1 MPKRVERIVV
11 VGAGDCGTRAALAL
25 RQNGFADSLTLI
37 GDEGG
42 DPYERPPLSK
52 ALLDEPDTKAI
63 ASVNELR
70 MSNITL
76 ARGAAT
82 RLDRAARTV
91 ALDDGMEL
99 PYDRL
104 LIATGAR
111 ARRPPVDGVEHVLTL
126 RNAVDAARL
135 REQLRPGCRLLIVGG
150 GFIGLEVAANAAAH
164 NCSVTVLEFAH
175 RLMSR
180 VVPNRISEAVLTRH
194 RQAGVDVRFGI
205 GVDRIE
211 KHGDAFEVRLI
222 DGSSMRV
229 DVVMAGVGAV
239 PNTELAAAAGL
250 TVDNGIAVDARL
262 RTSDPNIYAA
272 GDCCSFPHA
281 LYGGVRVRIE
291 AWRNALDH
299 ADIAARN
306 LLGEDAVYERVPW
319 FWSDQYELGLQI
331 AGLYAQSV
339 YEVVRSSPDGH
350 DIGFA
355 LDHDGRVVA
364 ASGIAEGTT
373 IGRDISI
380 AEMLIAA
387 RATPRP
393 ALLGDPSVPLRDLLH
408 ASTGR

>member
-25 RQNGFADSLTLI
+25 RQSGFADSLTLV
-37 GDEGG
+37 GDEAG

-52 ALLDEPDTKAI
+52 ALLDDPGTKAI
-63 ASVNELR
+63 TSADELR
-70 MSNITL
+70 ASNIAL
-76 ARGAAT
+76 AHGAAS
-82 RLDRAARTV
+82 RVDRVGQTV
-91 ALDDGMEL
+91 SLDDGTEL
-99 PYDRL
+99 AYDRL

-111 ARRPPVDGVEHVLTL
+111 ARRPPVDGAEHVLTL
-126 RNAVDAARL
+126 RNAVDATRL

-150 GFIGLEVAANAAAH
+150 GFIGLEVAANAAVH
-164 NCSVTVLEFAH
+164 GCSVTVLEFAH

-180 VVPNRISEAVLTRH
+180 VVPNRISDAVLARH
-194 RQAGVDVRFGI
+194 RQAGVDIRFGI

-211 KHGDAFEVRLI
+211 QHGDAFEVRLI
-222 DGSSMRV
+222 DGSSMTV

-281 LYGGVRVRIE
+281 LYGGVRIRIE

>member
-1 MPKRVERIVV
+1 MPKQVERIVV
-11 VGAGDCGTRAALAL
+11 IGAGDCGTRAALAI
-25 RQNGFADSLTLI
+25 REKGFTGSVTLV
-37 GDEGG
+37 GDEPG

-52 ALLDEPDTKAI
+52 ALLDNAPAKPI
-63 ASVNELR
+63 ASAADLR
-70 MSNITL
+70 ALDIVTATS
-76 ARGAAT
+76 AAT
-82 RLDRAARTV
+82 RIDRDARSV
-91 ALDDGMEL
+91 ALDDGETL
-99 PYDRL
+99 AYDRL

-111 ARRPPVDGVEHVLTL
+111 ARRPPLDGAQHVLTL
-126 RNAVDAARL
+126 RSSADAGRL
-135 REQLRPGCRLLIVGG
+135 RERLTPGCRLLIIGG
-150 GFIGLEVAANAAAH
+150 GFIGLEVAADAAAH
-164 NCSVTVLEFAH
+164 DCSVTVLEFAH
-175 RLMSR
+175 RVMSR
-180 VVPNRISEAVLTRH
+180 VVPNRISEAVLERH
-194 RQAGVDVRFGI
+194 RQAGVAIRFGI

-211 KHGDAFEVRLI
+211 KRGDAFEVRLI
-222 DGSSMRV
+222 DGSSMTV

-250 TVDNGIAVDARL
+250 TVDNGIAVDAHL

-272 GDCCSFPHA
+272 GDCCSFPHS

-299 ADIAARN
+299 AETAARN

-350 DIGFA
+350 DIGFG

-364 ASGIAEGTT
+364 ASGIAEGTS
-373 IGRDISI
+373 IGRDISL

-393 ALLGDPSVPLRDLLH
+393 ALLGDPSVSLRDLLH

>member
-25 RQNGFADSLTLI
+25 RQNGFADSVTLV
-37 GDEGG
+37 GDEAG

-52 ALLDEPDTKAI
+52 ALLDDHDTKPI
-63 ASVNELR
+63 ASANELR
-70 MSNITL
+70 TSNITL
-76 ARGAAT
+76 ARGAASCV
-82 RLDRAARTV
+82 DQVAQTV
-91 ALDDGMEL
+91 SLDDGTAL

-111 ARRPPVDGVEHVLTL
+111 ARRPPVDGAEHVLTL
-126 RNAVDAARL
+126 RNAVDATRL

-150 GFIGLEVAANAAAH
+150 GFIGLEIAANAAVH
-164 NCSVTVLEFAH
+164 GCSVTVLEFAH

-180 VVPNRISEAVLTRH
+180 VVPNRISEAVLARH
-194 RQAGVDVRFGI
+194 LQAGVDIRFGI

-222 DGSSMRV
+222 DGSSMTV

-250 TVDNGIAVDARL
+250 TIDNGIAVDARL
-262 RTSDPNIYAA
+262 RTSDSNIYAA

-339 YEVVRSSPDGH
+339 YEVVRTSPDGH

-373 IGRDISI
+373 IGRDISL

>member
-11 VGAGDCGTRAALAL
+11 VGAGTAITRAALAL
-25 RQNGFADSLTLI
+25 RQNGFADSVTLV
-37 GDEGG
+37 GDEAG

-52 ALLDEPDTKAI
+52 ALVEAAQTKPITSAAELHTLNI
-63 ASVNELR
+63 ATANS
-70 MSNITL
+70 
-76 ARGAAT
+76 AAT
-82 RLDRAARTV
+82 RVDRDAKTV
-91 ALDDGMEL
+91 ALDDGTAL

-111 ARRPPVDGVEHVLTL
+111 ARRPPVDGAEHVLTL
-126 RNAVDAARL
+126 RNSVDAARL
-135 REQLRPGCRLLIVGG
+135 RERLRPGCRLLIIGG
-150 GFIGLEVAANAAAH
+150 GFIGLEIAANAVTH
-164 NCSVTVLEFAH
+164 GCSVTVLEFAH

-180 VVPNRISEAVLTRH
+180 VVPNRISEAVLARH
-194 RQAGVDVRFGI
+194 RQAGVDIRFGI

-211 KHGDAFEVRLI
+211 QRRDAFDVRLI
-222 DGSSMRV
+222 DGSSMTV

-239 PNTELAAAAGL
+239 PNTELAAASGL
-250 TVDNGIAVDARL
+250 TIDNGVAVDAHL

-299 ADIAARN
+299 ADVAARN
-306 LLGEDAVYERVPW
+306 LLGEDAVYEQVPW

-364 ASGIAEGTT
+364 ASGVAEGTT

>member
-1 MPKRVERIVV
+1 MPKGVERIVV
-11 VGAGDCGTRAALAL
+11 IGAGDCGTRAALAI
-25 RQNGFADSLTLI
+25 REKGFTGSVTLV
-37 GDEGG
+37 GDEPSE
-42 DPYERPPLSK
+42 PYERPPLSK
-52 ALLDEPDTKAI
+52 ALLDNAPAKPITSVAELLALDI
-63 ASVNELR
+63 VMAS
-70 MSNITL
+70 S
-76 ARGAAT
+76 AAT
-82 RLDRAARTV
+82 RLDRDARSV
-91 ALDDGMEL
+91 ALDDGTTL
-99 PYDRL
+99 AYDRI

-111 ARRPPVDGVEHVLTL
+111 ARRPPLDGAQHVLTL
-126 RNAVDAARL
+126 RSAADAGRL
-135 REQLRPGCRLLIVGG
+135 RERLTPGCRLLIIGG

-164 NCSVTVLEFAH
+164 DCSVTVLEFAH

-180 VVPNRISEAVLTRH
+180 VVPNRISEAVFERH
-194 RQAGVDVRFGI
+194 RQAGVAIRFGI

-211 KHGDAFEVRLI
+211 KRGNAFDVRLI
-222 DGSSMRV
+222 DGSSMTV

-250 TVDNGIAVDARL
+250 TVDNGIAVDAHL

-272 GDCCSFPHA
+272 GDCCSFPHS
-281 LYGGVRVRIE
+281 LYGGLRVRIE

-299 ADIAARN
+299 AEIAARN
-306 LLGEDAVYERVPW
+306 LFGEDAVYERVPW

-350 DIGFA
+350 DVGFG

-364 ASGIAEGTT
+364 ASGIAEGTS
-373 IGRDISI
+373 IGRDISL

-408 ASTGR
+408 GSPGR

>member
-11 VGAGDCGTRAALAL
+11 VGAGDCGTRAALAI
-25 RQNGFADSLTLI
+25 REKDFAGSVTLV
-37 GDEGG
+37 GDEPG

-52 ALLDEPDTKAI
+52 ALLDNAPAKPITTA
-63 ASVNELR
+63 AELR
-70 MSNITL
+70 ALDIVTATS
-76 ARGAAT
+76 AAT
-82 RLDRAARTV
+82 RIDRDARSV
-91 ALDDGMEL
+91 ALDDGKTL
-99 PYDRL
+99 AYDRL

-111 ARRPPVDGVEHVLTL
+111 ARRPPLEGAQHVLTL
-126 RNAVDAARL
+126 RGALDAGRL
-135 REQLRPGCRLLIVGG
+135 RERLTPGCRLLIIGG
-150 GFIGLEVAANAAAH
+150 GFIGLEVAANAAVH
-164 NCSVTVLEFAH
+164 DFSVTVLEFAH

-180 VVPNRISEAVLTRH
+180 VVPNRISEAVLERH
-194 RQAGVDVRFGI
+194 RQAGVAIRFGI
-205 GVDRIE
+205 GVDRIDR
-211 KHGDAFEVRLI
+211 HGSAFDVRLI
-222 DGSSMRV
+222 DGSSMTV

-250 TVDNGIAVDARL
+250 TVDNGIAVDAHL

-272 GDCCSFPHA
+272 GDCCSFPHS

-299 ADIAARN
+299 AETAARN

-350 DIGFA
+350 DIGFG

-373 IGRDISI
+373 IGRDISL